1 MNELVTAQN
10 QNIDDNVMEIDLLDL
25 LGFYLSKLPWLIA
38 ALVVGALAAGAF
50 THFMIP
56 DKFTATSRMYMVSA
70 SSDSVLNLSDLNLG
84 TSISNDYVELMKSRP
99 VVEEVIEDLGLNYT
113 YNQMLGMISL
123 SVVNN
128 TRIVRISATSTDPQE
143 AMDIANRMAMVSKD
157 QLPKVMEAPSPT
169 IAEYAILPKT
179 KSSPSLTRNTAMGAL
194 LCLVI
199 VLGIFT
205 VIYLLDDTI
214 KSSED
219 VEKMFGTMP
228 LSVIPEGDI
237 KGLNKRDESG
247 RGKGGKCS
255 KSTKA
260 GAGGANAGK

>member
-1 MNELVTAQN
+1 MNELVPQ
-10 QNIDDNVMEIDLLDL
+10 QRRQDDQVMEIDLLDL
-25 LGFYLSKLPWLIA
+25 LAYYMSKLPWLIG
-38 ALVVGALAAGAF
+38 ALIVGALVAGLY

-56 DKFTATSRMYMVSA
+56 DRFTATSRMYMVSA

-99 VVEEVIEDLGLNYT
+99 VVEQVIEDLGLDYT
-113 YNQMLGMISL
+113 YNQMVGMIAL

-143 AMDIANRMAMVSKD
+143 AMDIANRMAIVAKD

-169 IAEYAILPKT
+169 IAETAILPEM
-179 KSSPSLTRNTAMGAL
+179 KSGPSLKRNVAMGAL
-194 LCLVI
+194 VGLVI

-214 KSSED
+214 KTSED
-219 VEKMFGTMP
+219 VERLFGVMP
-228 LSVIPEGDI
+228 LSVIPEGEI
-237 KGLNKRDESG
+237 STKSKTA
-247 RGKGGKCS
+247 GGK
-255 KSTKA
+255 A
-260 GAGGANAGK
+260 

>member
-1 MNELVTAQN
+1 
-10 QNIDDNVMEIDLLDL
+10 
-25 LGFYLSKLPWLIA
+25 
-38 ALVVGALAAGAF
+38 
-50 THFMIP
+50 
-56 DKFTATSRMYMVSA
+56 
-70 SSDSVLNLSDLNLG
+70 
-84 TSISNDYVELMKSRP
+84 
-99 VVEEVIEDLGLNYT
+99 
-113 YNQMLGMISL
+113 
-123 SVVNN
+123 
-128 TRIVRISATSTDPQE
+128 
-143 AMDIANRMAMVSKD
+143 
-157 QLPKVMEAPSPT
+157 MEAPSPT

-199 VLGIFT
+199 ALGIFT

-247 RGKGGKCS
+247 RGKGGKNS
-255 KSTKA
+255 KTTKA
-260 GAGGANAGK
+260 GAGGADAGK